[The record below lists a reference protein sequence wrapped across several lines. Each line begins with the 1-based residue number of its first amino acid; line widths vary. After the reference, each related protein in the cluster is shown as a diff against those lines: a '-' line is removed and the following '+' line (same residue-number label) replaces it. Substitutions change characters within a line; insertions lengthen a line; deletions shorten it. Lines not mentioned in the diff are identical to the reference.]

1 MSVKGCNKSFVPA
14 RDGWRQLW
22 SIVAYVAFTTIVGCS
37 WFPEQTGLL
46 EKRHPETRISSGQLR
61 LWTNDFILDYAD
73 RIEEAA
79 DRIKAQEPSAEIK
92 RNTLLWKIN
101 ATQAGFRAA
110 SQRDALIAFAD
121 VWILCRQ
128 MTVFFESGPGKDSFG
143 SSQDIAVI
151 TARGLE
157 ARLEEIRI
165 AMVMPEVAE
174 QKLQE
179 GRDIV
184 GKFADAHP
192 LKSLYFQRAA
202 LSGRSDSLVIPDIE
216 SFGAIASGLEQ
227 DVTTLQRLL
236 TAYMEYMPTMA
247 RWQAELMLA
256 DLDRHGLVTDSV
268 SVMKDMPILV
278 RDAMTK
284 QIPQLV
290 SSQMTRALSAVSME
304 RVNALSG
311 LEDMRADTLQFVQLE
326 REAVVGEID
335 RQRVATIQEV
345 SEERKATLNE
355 IQAIARESTGSALS
369 VGKDLIDHLI
379 RKLALLA
386 GAIGLF
392 LLLGGG
398 ALVMFM
404 RSRDQRT

>member
-1 MSVKGCNKSFVPA
+1 MPTW
-14 RDGWRQLW
+14 DGWRYLR
-22 SIVAYVAFTTIVGCS
+22 SIVAYVAFVTIAGCL
-37 WFPEQTGLL
+37 WLPGKTGLL
-46 EKRHPETRISSGQLR
+46 EKRHPDTRINSGQLR

-121 VWILCRQ
+121 VWILCHQ
-128 MTVFFESGPGKDSFG
+128 MTVFFESGPGNDSFG
-143 SSQDIAVI
+143 SSQEIAVI

-157 ARLEEIRI
+157 ARLEEIRM
-165 AMVMPEVAE
+165 AMVVPEVAA
-174 QKLQE
+174 QQLQE
-179 GRDIV
+179 GRDII
-184 GKFADAHP
+184 GRFADAHP

-202 LSGRSDSLVIPDIE
+202 LSGRSDSLVIPDMAT
-216 SFGAIASGLEQ
+216 FGGIASGLEV
-227 DVTTLQRLL
+227 DVMTLQRLL

-256 DLDRHGLVTDSV
+256 DFDRHGLVTDSV
-268 SVMKDMPILV
+268 SVMKDVPVLV
-278 RDAMTK
+278 REAMTK

-290 SSQMTRALSAVSME
+290 SSQMTRALSAVRAE
-304 RVNALSG
+304 RVDALSG
-311 LEDMRADTLQFVQLE
+311 LEDMQAHTLQFLQRE
-326 REAVVGEID
+326 RATVVSEID

-345 SEERKATLNE
+345 SEERKAALKE

-379 RKLALLA
+379 RKLVTLA
-386 GAIGLF
+386 SVIGLF
-392 LLLGGG
+392 LLLGSG
-398 ALVMFM
+398 ALMIFL

>member
-1 MSVKGCNKSFVPA
+1 MPTW
-14 RDGWRQLW
+14 DGWRHVR
-22 SIVAYVAFTTIVGCS
+22 SIVAYVTFVTIAGCS
-37 WFPEQTGLL
+37 WLPEKTGLL
-46 EKRHPETRISSGQLR
+46 EKRHPDTRINSGQLR

-121 VWILCRQ
+121 VWILCHQ
-128 MTVFFESGPGKDSFG
+128 MTVFFESGPGNDSFG
-143 SSQDIAVI
+143 SSQEIAII

-157 ARLEEIRI
+157 ARLEEIRM
-165 AMVMPEVAE
+165 AMVVPEVAA
-174 QKLQE
+174 QQLQE
-179 GRDIV
+179 GRDII
-184 GKFADAHP
+184 GRFADAHP

-202 LSGRSDSLVIPDIE
+202 LSGRSDSLVIPDMAT
-216 SFGAIASGLEQ
+216 FGGIASGLEV
-227 DVTTLQRLL
+227 DVMTLQRLL

-256 DLDRHGLVTDSV
+256 DFDRHGLVADSV
-268 SVMKDMPILV
+268 SVMKDVPVLV
-278 RDAMTK
+278 REAMTK

-290 SSQMTRALSAVSME
+290 SSQMTRALAAVRAE
-304 RVNALSG
+304 RVDALSG
-311 LEDMRADTLQFVQLE
+311 LEDMQAHTLQFLQRE
-326 REAVVGEID
+326 RATVVSEID

-345 SEERKATLNE
+345 SEERKAALKE

-379 RKLALLA
+379 RKLVMLA
-386 GAIGLF
+386 SVIGLF
-392 LLLGGG
+392 LLLGSG
-398 ALVMFM
+398 ALMIFL

>member
-1 MSVKGCNKSFVPA
+1 MPTW
-14 RDGWRQLW
+14 DGWRHLG
-22 SIVAYVAFTTIVGCS
+22 SIVAIVTFVTIAGCS
-37 WFPEQTGLL
+37 WLPAKTGLL
-46 EKRHPETRISSGQLR
+46 EKRHPDTRISSGQLR

-79 DRIKAQEPSAEIK
+79 DRIKAQESSAEIK

-121 VWILCRQ
+121 VWILCHQ
-128 MTVFFESGPGKDSFG
+128 MTVFFESGPGNDSFG
-143 SSQDIAVI
+143 SSQEIAVI

-157 ARLEEIRI
+157 ARLEEIRM
-165 AMVMPEVAE
+165 AMVVPEVAA
-174 QKLQE
+174 QQLQE
-179 GRDIV
+179 GRDII
-184 GKFADAHP
+184 GRFADAHP

-202 LSGRSDSLVIPDIE
+202 LSGRSDSLVTPDM
-216 SFGAIASGLEQ
+216 STFGGIASGLEV
-227 DVTTLQRLL
+227 DVMTLQRLL

-256 DLDRHGLVTDSV
+256 DFDRHGLVTDSV
-268 SVMKDMPILV
+268 SVMKDVPVLV
-278 RDAMTK
+278 REAMTK

-290 SSQMTRALSAVSME
+290 SSQMTRALSAVRAE
-304 RVNALSG
+304 RVDALSG
-311 LEDMRADTLQFVQLE
+311 LEDMQADTLQFLQRE
-326 REAVVGEID
+326 RATVVGEID

-345 SEERKATLNE
+345 SEERKAALKE

-379 RKLALLA
+379 RKLVMLA
-386 GAIGLF
+386 SVIGLF
-392 LLLGGG
+392 LLLGSG
-398 ALVMFM
+398 ALMIFL